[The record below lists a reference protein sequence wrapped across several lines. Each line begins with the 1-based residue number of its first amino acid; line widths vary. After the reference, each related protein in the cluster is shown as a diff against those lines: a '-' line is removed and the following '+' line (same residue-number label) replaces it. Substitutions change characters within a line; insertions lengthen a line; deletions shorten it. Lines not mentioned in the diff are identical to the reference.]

1 MNFDFRLS
9 QLLSRVTCAKLREDV
24 QKSENVPKRDENP
37 NLVIP
42 ERIGKSTSNLPFLM
56 NSNSTNSF
64 NGEKSSVCNFF
75 REKSEKKLIDVAYY
89 SYRKRWKM

>member
-1 MNFDFRLS
+1 MNFDFRLL
-9 QLLSRVTCAKLREDV
+9 QLLSRVTCAKLREYV

-64 NGEKSSVCNFF
+64 NGEKKAAFGTFF
-75 REKSEKKLIDVAYY
+75 VKKV
-89 SYRKRWKM
+89 RKN